1 MSGQISLNRLHGST
15 PGIII
20 SFTIG
25 FSAIFLS
32 EHYGAPGILFA
43 LLLGMSL
50 NFLAEDTNLEPG
62 IIFTSKQV
70 LRVGVALLV

>member
-1 MSGQISLNRLHGST
+1 LSGQISLNRLHGST
-15 PGIII
+15 PCIII

-32 EHYGAPGILFA
+32 EHYGAPGIRFA

-50 NFLAEDTNLEPG
+50 NILAEDTNLEPG